1 MKKNKLPAEIKSII
15 PPLKIRWRDLPRAV
29 TLWLFYKA
37 VKTIIGWRNRP
48 QKILLYPDERLA
60 RIAES
65 VDFQKTTRKQRI
77 KIIRKMGASLAQQ
90 KFGERL
96 GIAAPQIGINLRVI
110 IVRGNVMFNPEWK
123 PVKGQKE
130 YMIESCYSSPKKL
143 YRVQR
148 AKYGWAKWTNIDG
161 KPFESK
167 LKGIPAVVF
176 QHELDH
182 LKGVCCDNIGEK
194 IK

>member
-1 MKKNKLPAEIKSII
+1 MKKNKLPVEIKPII
-15 PPLKIRWRDLPRAV
+15 PPLKIRWIDLPRAV

-48 QKILLYPDERLA
+48 QKILLYPDKRLT
-60 RIAES
+60 RIAEP
-65 VDFQKTTRKQRI
+65 VDFQKTTRKQRV
-77 KIIRKMGASLAQQ
+77 KIVRKMGASLARQQ
-90 KFGERL
+90 FGERL

-110 IVRGNVMFNPEWK
+110 IIRGNVMFNPEWR
-123 PVKGQKE
+123 PVKNQTE

-182 LKGVCCDNIGEK
+182 LNGVCCDSIGEK

>member
-1 MKKNKLPAEIKSII
+1 MKKNKLPTEIKPIT
-15 PPLKIRWRDLPRAV
+15 PPLKIRWRDLPRAT

-48 QKILLYPDERLA
+48 QKILLYPTSGSLA
-60 RIAES
+60 SPNPWTFRK
-65 VDFQKTTRKQRI
+65 QTREQRI
-77 KIIRKMGASLAQQ
+77 KIVRKMGASLAQQ

-110 IVRGNVMFNPEWK
+110 IVRGNVMFNPEWR
-123 PVKGQKE
+123 PVKNQTE

-182 LKGVCCDNIGEK
+182 LNGVCCDSIGEK